1 MKPSITISLPS
12 LAHKITTAG
21 ISEINSVIA
30 PYGCI
35 VKRIRRSRNY
45 VLIGTYKDL
54 VTARPAFGQLVDSK
68 HCLKWQRVYQ
78 SYLAGLHQLGEASE
92 SATYEIKNFTA
103 SLGKTDRSFLLEKL
117 AEIGIDAKRK
127 ANQRHLE
134 FAGGLAKLNALQSIL
149 QSATSEPLVGIGK
162 SIHKRLS
169 TYNDIENLGFDYGKT
184 EKPRTLLSYVVD
196 NPANTVAELC
206 FLTNCST
213 ADARKALDDY
223 FEL

>member
-1 MKPSITISLPS
+1 M
-12 LAHKITTAG
+12 
-21 ISEINSVIA
+21 
-30 PYGCI
+30 
-35 VKRIRRSRNY
+35 
-45 VLIGTYKDL
+45 
-54 VTARPAFGQLVDSK
+54 
-68 HCLKWQRVYQ
+68 KWQRVYQ
-78 SYLAGLHQLGEASE
+78 SYLAGLDQLGEDSE
-92 SATYEIKNFTA
+92 FATYEIKNVSA

-117 AEIGIDAKRK
+117 AEIGIEIKRK

-134 FAGGLAKLNALQSIL
+134 LSGSLAKLNALQSIL
-149 QSATSEPLVGIGK
+149 QETSSDPLAAIGK

-169 TYNDIENLGFDYGKT
+169 KHQNIEGIGFDYGKT

-196 NPANTVAELC
+196 NPAITVAELC